1 MNFINYISNIAVP
14 ICIFIIL
21 LYALKERKNVFE
33 LLFGFSF
40 AAEQTSEE
48 YFNIAYDN
56 LICEDDEEENVKKTF
71 VSVCDNIPEIDAYI
85 EKYIKG
91 WKINRLSKATIT
103 ILRLSIYEMK
113 YAGLPPAISINEA
126 VELAKQYCEDG
137 AAGFING
144 VLNNIAKNELSNE

>member
-1 MNFINYISNIAVP
+1 MLGKRKI
-14 ICIFIIL
+14 
-21 LYALKERKNVFE
+21 RKNVFE

-71 VSVCDNIPEIDAYI
+71 VSVCENMPEIDAYI

-91 WKINRLSKATIT
+91 WKINRLSKATIN

-113 YAGLPPAISINEA
+113 YAQLPPAISINEA

-144 VLNNIAKNELSNE
+144 VLNNIAKNELTNE